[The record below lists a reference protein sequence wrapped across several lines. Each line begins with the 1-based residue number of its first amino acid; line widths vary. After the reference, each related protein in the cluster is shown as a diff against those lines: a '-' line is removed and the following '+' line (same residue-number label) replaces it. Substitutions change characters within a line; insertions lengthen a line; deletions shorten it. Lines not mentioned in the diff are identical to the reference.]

1 MPCCGCLLRSTFV
14 ETLLHD
20 SSCSVTSLGFGE
32 CSRFHR
38 FRPELT
44 TVLQAQEA
52 GHLSAGRGLLEHTEA
67 LTPQF
72 GFWII
77 HDCSEALNFRVFI
90 KTLSF
95 LHQKLLVA
103 QLCLTL
109 GNPLDCSLPAFS
121 DHGIFMWRFLKKLE
135 IELPYDPAIPLL
147 DIHTEETRTERD
159 MCTSKYHRSTVY
171 NSQDIEAA

>member
-121 DHGIFMWRFLKKLE
+121 DHGIFREEYWSGLPCPFPGDLQDPGIKPGSPALQADSLPSEPPGKPYFLFKVT
-135 IELPYDPAIPLL
+135 YFF
-147 DIHTEETRTERD
+147 
-159 MCTSKYHRSTVY
+159 C
-171 NSQDIEAA
+171 